1 MAAAGA
7 WNARSKAARR
17 KLRKI
22 TPNHHYNAECLEP
35 WGGVALRG
43 YGLEAIERFI
53 REVATVEFGGP
64 STECG
69 ERLSKSP
76 ETLGYND
83 LSADRQTIAAVQAME
98 PSSASHAAGKPD
110 AVVQVNHPAGG
121 LVLFTP
127 GSSEGEVL
135 FADRV

>member
-1 MAAAGA
+1 M
-7 WNARSKAARR
+7 
-17 KLRKI
+17 
-22 TPNHHYNAECLEP
+22 
-35 WGGVALRG
+35 RG

-64 STECG
+64 STERG
-69 ERLSKSP
+69 ERL
-76 ETLGYND
+76 EVARDLGYND

-98 PSSASHAAGKPD
+98 AILSRHAAGKPD

-135 FADRV
+135 FAGRV